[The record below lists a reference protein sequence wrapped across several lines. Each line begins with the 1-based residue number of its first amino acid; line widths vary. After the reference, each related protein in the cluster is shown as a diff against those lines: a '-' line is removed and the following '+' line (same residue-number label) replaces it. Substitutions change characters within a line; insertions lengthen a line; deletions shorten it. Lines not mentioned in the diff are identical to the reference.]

1 MDLALTFN
9 SRILAPA
16 IVNGIAISSLY
27 GVLVISLVL
36 VHRIN
41 KSVAFVQGG
50 IATVGGFLYWY
61 FTANQ
66 DFSATGVPTKGWPK
80 TPSLVAVVLIGVLIG
95 LAYGAIVTTRM
106 GNYPRVTVTTFGLGV
121 MLLAVG
127 IMTSVW
133 KGVFE
138 TGVKGPFNGTFKVL
152 GQYVTYHQAFTLAV
166 LFVVVAGLSFV
177 MRFTRAGIY
186 VRAIADDTE
195 AATMMGIRV
204 TRVGTLVWGVA
215 GGLGALSGALIVS
228 MTVLHDTAL
237 IFVLMRALA
246 AAVLGGFDSFLL
258 GVVGAVMFGVIETVI
273 GGGVF
278 GPVNSGTREM
288 ILTGALLGAVVL
300 IATFGRR
307 KLVGMAIGEG

>member
-1 MDLALTFN
+1 MNLAFTYN

-61 FTANQ
+61 FTAKQ
-66 DFSATGVPTKGWPK
+66 DFSATGVSTKGWPK
-80 TPSLVAVVLIGVLIG
+80 TPALIGVVLIGVVIG
-95 LAYGAIVTTRM
+95 LAYGAIVTNRM

-121 MLLAVG
+121 MLLSVG
-127 IMTSVW
+127 IMTSIW

-138 TGVKGPFNGTFKVL
+138 TGVKGPFVGTFKVF
-152 GQYVTYHQAFTLAV
+152 GQYVTYHQAFTLVV
-166 LFVVVAGLSFV
+166 LFVVVAALSFV

-246 AAVLGGFDSFLL
+246 AAVLGGFDSFAL
-258 GVVGAVMFGVIETVI
+258 GIVGAMMFGVIESVI

-278 GPVNSGTREM
+278 GTVNSGTREV
-288 ILTGALLGAVVL
+288 ILTGALLGAVLV
-300 IATFGRR
+300 IANFGRR
-307 KLVGMAIGEG
+307 KIATMAIGEG

>member
-1 MDLALTFN
+1 MNLAFTFN
-9 SRILAPA
+9 SRILAPS

-27 GVLVISLVL
+27 GLLVISLVL

-41 KSVAFVQGG
+41 KSVAFVEGG

-61 FTANQ
+61 FTAKQ

-80 TPSLVAVVLIGVLIG
+80 TPALIGVVLIGVIIG

-121 MLLAVG
+121 MLLLIG
-127 IMTSVW
+127 IMTSIW

-138 TGVKGPFNGTFKVL
+138 TGVKGPFTGTFKVF
-152 GQYVTYHQAFTLAV
+152 GQYVTYHQAFTLCV

-177 MRFTRAGIY
+177 MRFTRAGVY

-215 GGLGALSGALIVS
+215 GGLGALSGALIIS
-228 MTVLHDTAL
+228 MTVLHDAAL

-246 AAVLGGFDSFLL
+246 AAVVGGFDSFFL
-258 GVVGAVMFGVIETVI
+258 GVVGALAFGIIESVI

-278 GPVNSGTREM
+278 GTVNSGVREI
-288 ILTGALLGAVVL
+288 ILTGVLLGAVVL
-300 IATFGRR
+300 LANFGRR
-307 KLVGMAIGEG
+307 KIAAMAIGEG

>member
-1 MDLALTFN
+1 MNLAFTYN

-61 FTANQ
+61 FTAKQ
-66 DFSATGVPTKGWPK
+66 DFSATGVATKGWPK
-80 TPSLVAVVLIGVLIG
+80 APALIGVVLIGVIIG

-121 MLLAVG
+121 MLLSVG
-127 IMTSVW
+127 IMTSIW

-138 TGVKGPFNGTFKVL
+138 TGVKGPFVGTFKVF
-152 GQYVTYHQAFTLAV
+152 GQYVTYHQAFTLVV
-166 LFVVVAGLSFV
+166 LFVVVAALSFV

-215 GGLGALSGALIVS
+215 GGLGAMSGALIVS

-246 AAVLGGFDSFLL
+246 AAVLGGFDSFFL
-258 GVVGAVMFGVIETVI
+258 GIVGAMMFGVIESVI

-278 GPVNSGTREM
+278 GTVNSGTREV

-300 IATFGRR
+300 IASFGRR
-307 KLVGMAIGEG
+307 KIATMAIGEG

>member
-1 MDLALTFN
+1 MNLAFVFN

-27 GVLVISLVL
+27 GLLVISLVL

-61 FTANQ
+61 FTATQ

-80 TPSLVAVVLIGVLIG
+80 TPSLMGVVLIGVIIG

-106 GNYPRVTVTTFGLGV
+106 GGYPRVTVTTFGLGV
-121 MLLAVG
+121 MLLSVG
-127 IMTSVW
+127 IMTSIW

-138 TGVKGPFNGTFKVL
+138 TGVRGPFTGTFKVL
-152 GQYVTYHQAFTLAV
+152 GQYVTYHQAFTLCV
-166 LFVVVAGLSFV
+166 LFVVVTALSFV
-177 MRFTRAGIY
+177 MRFTRAGVY

-215 GGLGALSGALIVS
+215 GGIGALSGALIVS
-228 MTVLHDTAL
+228 MTVLHDTAFV
-237 IFVLMRALA
+237 FVLMRALA
-246 AAVLGGFDSFLL
+246 AAVLGGFNSFFL
-258 GVVGAVMFGVIETVI
+258 GVVGALAFGIIESVI

-278 GPVNSGTREM
+278 GTVNSGVREV
-288 ILTGALLGAVVL
+288 ILTGILLGAVVL
-300 IATFGRR
+300 LAAFARRKIAT
-307 KLVGMAIGEG
+307 MAIGEG